1 MKSLLKI
8 STLLM
13 VILLC
18 ACEKNDP
25 LADQGELTGFEKPFN
40 LLAQMPDAAAG
51 DTITLRTVCWA
62 VNDDI
67 ETVELFHEGFKLR
80 TFDVLLSIEVA
91 DGTIFEINE
100 FLEQDTIFVAQ
111 QLIAQYPEEGGS
123 LLDHYQTL
131 ENAYVILHDFI
142 VPEIYALTK
151 ATNEELIMK
160 LDDTVFDLI
169 VAGLSE
175 QFNRAMMITVF
186 PDINQFSLVFF
197 LVDDDGF
204 FTGEI
209 TEEAELYIQEN
220 MTREL
225 LIDFLKEAKATD
237 NTRVTVESVATLENN
252 IASTSSERTFRVL

>member
-8 STLLM
+8 SGLLLAM
-13 VILLC
+13 LLW

-25 LADQGELTGFEKPFN
+25 LAEQGELTGAIKPFN

-67 ETVELFHEGFKLR
+67 ETVDFFHEGFKLR

-100 FLEQDTIFVAQ
+100 FLEEDTIFVEQ
-111 QLIAQYPEEGGS
+111 QLIAKYPEEGAS
-123 LLDHYQTL
+123 LLDYYQTL

-142 VPEIYALTK
+142 VPEIYALMK
-151 ATNEELIMK
+151 ATNEDLIMK
-160 LDDTVFDLI
+160 LDDHVFGLI
-169 VAGLSE
+169 VAGLSK

-186 PDINQFSLVFF
+186 PGINQFSLVFF
-197 LVDDDGF
+197 VFDDDGF

-225 LIDFLKEAKATD
+225 LIDYLKEAKATD
-237 NTRVTVESVATLENN
+237 NTRVTVESVATLENDA
-252 IASTSSERTFRVL
+252 ASTGSTRSFRVL